1 MRDTSMKHSRVTL
14 LLLLVS
20 VLCLAVG
27 AAQGQA
33 AQVIAKSARICLE
46 CIGIG

>member
-1 MRDTSMKHSRVTL
+1 MRDASMKHSRVTL

-20 VLCLAVG
+20 AFCLAIG
-27 AAQGQA
+27 AAQGHA

>member
-1 MRDTSMKHSRVTL
+1 MKHSRVTL

-20 VLCLAVG
+20 VLFLAVG
-27 AAQGQA
+27 AAQRQA
-33 AQVIAKSARICLE
+33 AQVIAKAARICLE